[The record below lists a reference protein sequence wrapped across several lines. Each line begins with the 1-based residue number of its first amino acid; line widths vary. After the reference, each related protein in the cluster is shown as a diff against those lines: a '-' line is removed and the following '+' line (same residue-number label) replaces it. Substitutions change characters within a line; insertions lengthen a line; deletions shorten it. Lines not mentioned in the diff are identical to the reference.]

1 MCSSISYLI
10 GGGSIAA
17 SVCSQI
23 GELLFELV
31 VGAVAEAVDHSGGQ
45 QHANDAQDGHNSE
58 DEELGRLCLAV
69 LGGDLVDLASLWA
82 TKEQIKRVKNTF
94 QLLFLSDLS
103 GSLCSSI
110 GRAWYSHRQDK
121 SLDSPTMLKMSVL
134 VMVENAR
141 E

>member
-1 MCSSISYLI
+1 MNNCSNPASVIITSNTNLYRNPFNCNSQMCSSTSYLI

-31 VGAVAEAVDHSGGQ
+31 VGAVAEAVDHGGGQ

-69 LGGDLVDLASLWA
+69 LGGDLVDLASLW
-82 TKEQIKRVKNTF
+82 IHKRT
-94 QLLFLSDLS
+94 
-103 GSLCSSI
+103 
-110 GRAWYSHRQDK
+110 DK
-121 SLDSPTMLKMSVL
+121 KG
-134 VMVENAR
+134 
-141 E
+141 

>member
-1 MCSSISYLI
+1 MCSSTSYLI

-23 GELLFELV
+23 GKLLFELV
-31 VGAVAEAVDHSGGQ
+31 VGAVAEAVDHGGGQ

-82 TKEQIKRVKNTF
+82 TKEHIKRVNNTF
-94 QLLFLSDLS
+94 QLLFLSEVS
-103 GSLCSSI
+103 GSQRSSI
-110 GRAWYSHRQDK
+110 GRAWYSHRQDN
-121 SLDSPTMLKMSVL
+121 SFDSSIMLKMSAL
-134 VMVENAR
+134 VMVANAL